1 MKNCMPILAADY
13 SEALNCVDKVI
24 ESNCELIEWRLD
36 ALNGKV
42 DMEKVINTCRHIKGK
57 TDKKLIV
64 TLRTARQGGLRDMD
78 PSNYVWMIR
87 RLIDLAK
94 IDFVDIE
101 MANCAGDAQL
111 KMLIRMAKK
120 KGVNVIV
127 SYHDMIYTESARE
140 IYMRLCHMK
149 YLGADLPKVAYMAN
163 NEGDVEALVNGATTA
178 VSEIG
183 PVIAIS
189 MGELGKVTR
198 IEGDKFGSIV
208 NFVKPIGSKADQQK
222 NIGQLDENQLWT
234 GDL

>member
-13 SEALNCVDKVI
+13 NETLSCV
-24 ESNCELIEWRLD
+24 EMANGSNCELIEWRLD

-42 DMEKVINTCRHIKGK
+42 DMTKVINTCRQIKNK

-64 TLRTARQGGLRDMD
+64 TLRTAGQGGLRDMD
-78 PSNYVWMIR
+78 PSNYVWMVR
-87 RLIDLAK
+87 RLIDLAE

-101 MANCAGDAQL
+101 MINCAGDAQL
-111 KMLIRMAKK
+111 KMLTRMAKK
-120 KGVNVIV
+120 KGVNVII
-127 SYHDMIYTESARE
+127 SYHDMRYTETARE

-163 NEGDVEALVNGATTA
+163 NQGDVEAVINGATTA

-183 PVIAIS
+183 AVIAIS
-189 MGELGKVTR
+189 MGELGQITR
-198 IEGDKFGSIV
+198 VEGDKFGSVV
-208 NFVKPIGSKADQQK
+208 NFLRPIGSKADLAK
-222 NIGQLDENQLWT
+222 NIGQLDEDQLWV

>member
-1 MKNCMPILAADY
+1 MPILAADY
-13 SEALNCVDKVI
+13 SETLNCVDMANS
-24 ESNCELIEWRLD
+24 SNCQLIEWRLD

-42 DMEKVINTCRHIKGK
+42 DMEKVISTCHSIKNK

-78 PSNYVWMIR
+78 PSNYVWMVR
-87 RLIDLAK
+87 RLIDLAEL
-94 IDFVDIE
+94 DFVDIE

-111 KMLIRMAKK
+111 KMLTGMAKR

-127 SYHDMIYTESARE
+127 SYHDMLYTESARE

-163 NEGDVEALVNGATTA
+163 KQGDVEAVINGATTA
-178 VSEIG
+178 AAEIG
-183 PVIAIS
+183 PVIAIA
-189 MGELGKVTR
+189 MGELGKITR
-198 IEGDKFGSIV
+198 IEGDKFGSVI
-208 NFVKPIGSKADQQK
+208 NFLKPIGSKSDQAK
-222 NIGQLDENQLWT
+222 NIGQLDEDQLWV